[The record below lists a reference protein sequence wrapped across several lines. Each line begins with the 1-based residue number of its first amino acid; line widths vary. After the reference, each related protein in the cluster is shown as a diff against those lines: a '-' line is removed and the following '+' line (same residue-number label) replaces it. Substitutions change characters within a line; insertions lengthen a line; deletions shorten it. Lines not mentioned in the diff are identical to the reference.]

1 MKFLFINVV
10 GSDTDFGLSYSD
22 SRTGK
27 IYILEENICPIQLSF
42 SCYISLLIS
51 NIRSASET
59 EPDSI
64 IKDAKNPG
72 PTSHS

>member
-1 MKFLFINVV
+1 MKFLSINDV

-42 SCYISLLIS
+42 
-51 NIRSASET
+51 
-59 EPDSI
+59 
-64 IKDAKNPG
+64 
-72 PTSHS
+72 

>member
-1 MKFLFINVV
+1 M
-10 GSDTDFGLSYSD
+10 LSVQIQTLVLVI
-22 SRTGK
+22 RILELAK

-64 IKDAKNPG
+64 IKDAKKSWSNL
-72 PTSHS
+72 TQLIL